1 MMRFGPPREKPARE
15 VALANPRT
23 AAVFEAVRALGE
35 VNARQVMA
43 AVKLSM
49 RTSLSETAEK
59 LAYLKRAGLLQVRRS
74 DLNSSDPYEYN
85 LYNEARE

>member
-1 MMRFGPPREKPARE
+1 MMRFGPPREKPMRD
-15 VALANPRT
+15 VALANSRT
-23 AAVFEAVRALGE
+23 VAVFEAVRALGE
-35 VNARQVMA
+35 ANARQVMA

-59 LAYLKRAGLLQVRRS
+59 LAHLKRAGLLKVRRS

-85 LYNEARE
+85 FYSLV

>member
-1 MMRFGPPREKPARE
+1 MMRFGPPREKPTRE
-15 VALANPRT
+15 AALANPRT
-23 AAVFEAVRALGE
+23 AAVYEALRALGE
-35 VNARQVMA
+35 VNARQVMV

-59 LAYLKRAGLLQVRRS
+59 LAHLKRVGLLKVRRS

-85 LYNEARE
+85 FYSLV

>member
-1 MMRFGPPREKPARE
+1 MMRFGPPREKPTRE
-15 VALANPRT
+15 AALVNPRT
-23 AAVFEAVRALGE
+23 AAVYEAVRALGE
-35 VNARQVMA
+35 ANARQVMA

-59 LAYLKRAGLLQVRRS
+59 LAHLKRAGLLKVRRS

-85 LYNEARE
+85 LYSEVS